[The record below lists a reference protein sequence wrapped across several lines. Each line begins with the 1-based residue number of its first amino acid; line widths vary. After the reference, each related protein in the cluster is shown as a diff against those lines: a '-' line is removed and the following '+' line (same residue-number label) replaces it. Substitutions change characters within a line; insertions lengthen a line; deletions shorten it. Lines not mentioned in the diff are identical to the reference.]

1 MDPEEEKIPISVP
14 NRNDPFLDED
24 SESDILEEDVGDLV
38 EEEREAEEGQEEMG
52 SYNELPDLSESDRS
66 AIDIGDSLILLMKGD
81 KSPFL
86 GKITEISPEE
96 NILIMVDDKDRTL
109 TYIFENGELL
119 KKTETYEILDFIKVR
134 PYDPIKE
141 KEEYQ
146 EVEFETDELEDK
158 IYSELAIK
166 DDLLSSLIISMDIYD
181 NPLLIERV
189 QETID
194 TLLELYS
201 NLDKTEKKSLPKYMI
216 PVIGDELKI
225 YDELGLTLSEEL
237 KQTELE
243 SDSGYSNYREYINS
257 QLKQS
262 KPIQTT
268 NGYGYET
275 DEYYDTY
282 LRNCIQDDNC
292 NGIMGAYRYDERR
305 NNKPIYFDNK
315 MLLPANRLRF
325 IALLEEP
332 YNETVYSL
340 KWETMQKF
348 NVFEKYIYDSYYRR
362 IITRKRLLKDSY
374 IVTSDGSEYESKE
387 KDKYIL
393 YNLDQNP
400 EKDYLHEI
408 YEYNVGESI
417 KALLRDDVAS
427 DLYNFTDIEKI
438 LFKFGKSY
446 TELDINLRNSV
457 SELLKSNIERYHKRY
472 VSIHR
477 RKRSEIF
484 KPRNIEL
491 SDEMKSKICHEKI
504 FQISKPS
511 SRNHY
516 LQKYIDIFTRVADKP
531 NESPDYL
538 YNVFT
543 NERSLCKHYLY
554 MVNTSNDNDLF
565 ESMKSKY
572 GLPPEDGMIACK
584 ICGGYLCNEDTTLID
599 GYNDDKPMITREVI
613 DSENDKK
620 LEISEY
626 LEEKIEYVNMIKLIS
641 ESVGVNMTDEDI
653 YEVLLSFE
661 LLDHN
666 ILADQRYGLMNV
678 SSTDIYPR
686 INKETQKIKSL
697 EKKTKDKNEKK
708 RLKEERENIFKI
720 FQKWLKDSN
729 NLLLLTGL
737 ISLTIQCRVPSYF
750 SEGKKSLDIIDV
762 DNHKIDNS
770 IVNYYCAKLKRL
782 YEKYSKEKRWKC
794 VSQLINEKEYKINSF
809 ETQLGLTIRYCMEPN
824 FPLIVNR
831 ISNYEECLESLK
843 HDYLKKEWPMF
854 RPLHKNNLVTGV
866 NKYLDSIQESNF
878 PYFRKVYG
886 GYLVTN
892 NTLLRPLN
900 YSDDISK
907 LLDIPE
913 VGIFKNSSFRLI
925 FRYVVSL
932 YGNHKSNLII
942 TLSFNRML
950 ETCDKPNEILRI
962 LTRNG
967 WSESSNSFTTLD
979 FHVLRK
985 KVIPEI
991 LALYGDKNTSI
1002 NSCFTN
1008 EKACNS
1014 FIHNAINTYDLPLLN
1029 TKPKRIYYY
1038 KPPVVYPELPF
1049 ERLKENDAGK
1059 KMIEILFKIYKRN
1072 DMDEIVKY
1080 TKDNFYDSF
1089 LAKTI
1094 LYDKEIRLTK
1104 EKYRNI
1110 ESNRDNFY
1118 RILETIREN
1127 TSLKRMEFIPKK
1139 KEYSIRD
1146 YETIDNY
1153 ANLDNRFQYYLEN
1166 INYVTDE
1173 RLKDIFINILEIKE
1187 ELIISQLKTVFS
1199 DIMGETL
1206 TNIENI
1212 SRFLAK
1218 SDDLEDKQKRRFE
1231 SIFKE
1236 YNPSERI
1243 KFSSDQLNKIL
1254 NLFINDTNL
1263 RYHHLVSYMNDM
1275 RIIFSHLSID
1285 KNKED
1290 EVLSASRTYRLERRW
1305 KVTPSVESGFL
1316 DYMKRENNSANL
1328 LLHNRIF
1335 VKTKD
1340 NYIGFNKYLNGSK
1353 ENIHY
1358 FQFLFNRLKPRFM
1371 NLDMLKGSNNSYYN
1385 ERYSDIYMKYNFIGL
1400 LNDIVNIIQE
1410 LKDEQSEVTSDA
1422 NDLFQSLEQR
1432 DEDNTNDMIELFSQF
1447 LLDLLTH
1454 IFFEHYDPSWL
1465 FLNEQKLDLANRLS
1479 KQKEREKQEI
1489 INQLDD
1495 ATREERFAIMQ
1506 KNKMGISLF
1515 YKQATAKASEYV
1527 NSDEHV
1533 AHTEDE
1539 RIERLQQIM
1548 SDANVEL
1555 DTVTGEVNELP
1566 LAPPINPIAEEE
1578 GYVDYEE
1585 YDPEDSTYA
1594 DEGLDD
1600 EQEQIF
1606 NE

>member
-1 MDPEEEKIPISVP
+1 MDTGEEKIPISVP
-14 NRNDPFLDED
+14 DRNDPFLDED
-24 SESDILEEDVGDLV
+24 SESDILEGDIGDLAQ
-38 EEEREAEEGQEEMG
+38 EEREAEEGGEEMG
-52 SYNELPDLSESDRS
+52 SYNELPDLTEADRS
-66 AIDIGDSLILLMKGD
+66 SFDIGDSLIVLMKGD

-86 GKITEISPEE
+86 GKITEISSEE

-141 KEEYQ
+141 QDEYQ
-146 EVEFETDELEDK
+146 EVEFETDELVDK

-166 DDLLSSLIISMDIYD
+166 DDLLSTLIISMNIYD

-201 NLDKTEKKSLPKYMI
+201 NLDEKKKKSLPKYMI
-216 PVIGDELKI
+216 PIIGDELKT
-225 YDELGLTLSEEL
+225 YDELGYALSEEL
-237 KQTELE
+237 KQTALE
-243 SDSGYSNYREYINS
+243 SEAGYNNYRDYINS

-275 DEYYDTY
+275 EEHYDTY

-305 NNKPIYFDNK
+305 NNKPIYFDNQ

-340 KWETMQKF
+340 KWETMENF

-374 IVTSDGSEYESKE
+374 IVTADEDEYERKE
-387 KDKYIL
+387 KDKYIM
-393 YNLDQNP
+393 YNLPSNTD
-400 EKDYLHEI
+400 KDHMDGI
-408 YEYNVGESI
+408 YDYNVGESI
-417 KALLRDDVAS
+417 KALLNDDVS
-427 DLYNFTDIEKI
+427 ENLYNFTDIEKI
-438 LFKFGKSY
+438 LYKFGKSFD
-446 TELDINLRNSV
+446 ELGLNLRN
-457 SELLKSNIERYHKRY
+457 EIRDLLKINIERYHKRY
-472 VSIHR
+472 ISLHK

-504 FQISKPS
+504 FQIAKPGL
-511 SRNHY
+511 RNHY
-516 LQKYIDIFTRVADKP
+516 LQKFIDIYTRVADKP
-531 NESPDYL
+531 TESPDYL

-543 NERSLCKHYLY
+543 NERLLCKHYLY
-554 MVNTSNDNDLF
+554 MVNTTNDNDLF
-565 ESMKSKY
+565 DTMKSKY
-572 GLPPEDGMIACK
+572 GLPPEDGMISCK

-613 DSENDKK
+613 DTENDKK
-620 LEISEY
+620 LEISEH
-626 LEEKIEYVNMIKLIS
+626 LEEKIEYVTMIKMIS

-653 YEVLLSFE
+653 YEILLSFE

-678 SSTDIYPR
+678 SNTDIHPR
-686 INKETQKIKSL
+686 INRETQKIKKL
-697 EKKTKDKNEKK
+697 ESKTKDKSEKK
-708 RLKEERENIFKI
+708 KLKTERESVFKT
-720 FQKWLKDSN
+720 FQRWLKDSN
-729 NLLLLTGL
+729 NLLTLTAL
-737 ISLTIQCRVPSYF
+737 VTLTIQCRIPSYF

-762 DNHKIDNS
+762 EGHKIDNGV
-770 IVNYYCAKLKRL
+770 VNYYCAKLRRL
-782 YEKYSKEKRWKC
+782 YEQYSDEKRWKC
-794 VSQLINEKEYKINSF
+794 VSHLINEKEYGTNTF
-809 ETQLGLTIRYCMEPN
+809 ETQLGLTIRYCMEPT

-854 RPLHKNNLVTGV
+854 RPLQKNNLVTGV
-866 NKYLDSIQESNF
+866 NKYLDSIQDSNF

-892 NTLLRPLN
+892 NTLLRPLHHEE
-900 YSDDISK
+900 DISK

-932 YGNHKSNLII
+932 YGKRESNLIL

-967 WSESSNSFTTLD
+967 WSESSNSFKDLD
-979 FHVLRK
+979 FQVLRK
-985 KVIPEI
+985 NVIPDI

-1049 ERLKENDAGK
+1049 ERLKESEAGK
-1059 KMIEILFKIYKRN
+1059 IMIERLFKIYKRD

-1080 TKDNFYDSF
+1080 SKDNFYDSF

-1094 LYDKEIRLTK
+1094 LYDKEIRLTE

-1118 RILETIREN
+1118 RVLEKIREN
-1127 TSLKRMEFIPKK
+1127 TSLNRTGFITQK

-1146 YETIDNY
+1146 YEMIDKS
-1153 ANLDNRFQYYLEN
+1153 ANLDSRFQYYLEN
-1166 INYVTDE
+1166 INYITDA
-1173 RLKDIFINILEIKE
+1173 RLKDLFINIPEMKE
-1187 ELIISQLKTVFS
+1187 ELIIPQLKTAFS

-1206 TNIENI
+1206 INIENI
-1212 SRFLAK
+1212 SGFLAK

-1236 YNPSERI
+1236 YNPTERI
-1243 KFSSDQLNKIL
+1243 KFSSQQLNKIIE
-1254 NLFINDTNL
+1254 LFINDTNL
-1263 RYHHLVSYMNDM
+1263 RYHHLVSYMNDI
-1275 RIIFSHLSID
+1275 RIIFSHLCFES
-1285 KNKED
+1285 NKED
-1290 EVLSASRTYRLERRW
+1290 EAISASRTYKLEKRW

-1316 DYMKRENNSANL
+1316 DFMNRENNSVNL

-1340 NYIGFNKYLNGSK
+1340 NYIGFNRYLNENK
-1353 ENIHY
+1353 ENVYY

-1371 NLDMLKGSNNSYYN
+1371 NLEMIKGSNDSYYN
-1385 ERYSDIYMKYNFIGL
+1385 ERYSDIYMKYNFIGV

-1432 DEDNTNDMIELFSQF
+1432 DEDNINDMIELFSQF

-1454 IFFEHYDPSWL
+1454 VFFEHYDPSWL

-1489 INQLDD
+1489 INRLDD

-1548 SDANVEL
+1548 SDANIEL
-1555 DTVTGEVNELP
+1555 DTVTGEVNE
-1566 LAPPINPIAEEE
+1566 APPVPPIDPVAEEE

-1594 DEGLDD
+1594 DERLDD
-1600 EQEQIF
+1600 EQEAVF